1 MSKRRFWGQRAKC
14 VQSLISLVKNR
25 LQSMEWRL
33 KSSQAPCRN
42 EVDSEGDQMYKGEVS
57 EVGNEEVGRS
67 DESANSKVECTWLV
81 SEATK
86 LY

>member
-1 MSKRRFWGQRAKC
+1 M
-14 VQSLISLVKNR
+14 
-25 LQSMEWRL
+25 
-33 KSSQAPCRN
+33 
-42 EVDSEGDQMYKGEVS
+42 DSEGDQMYKGEVS